1 MSSSTVVAWIGALQA
16 DPAWR
21 IKASVAVIALV
32 AMLFMPSILGNYWLS
47 VLTIALFFAT
57 FSVSWDLV
65 FGHSGQVHFGPSLLV
80 ALGGYT
86 FGLLSN
92 YTALPAGLCVVAA
105 VLVSTLGGVLLALP
119 ALRLTG
125 PFLGLV
131 TLAATLLMLNL
142 VIVYSSY
149 TGGERGKV
157 VPGYLTTSEYGNYYI
172 ALGLALVAI
181 ACNFVI
187 MRSRVGL
194 ILAAIGQSVRE
205 VEIVG
210 ISATK
215 YKVGVFS
222 LSAALSGLGGALLVQ
237 YLGSMSPALLLALP
251 VAITILMGAM
261 LGGSGTYLGAAIGA
275 VLLTIF
281 NEVARPLGDYRLLI
295 VTLIVW
301 LIVVVAVEGLA
312 GVADRLASR
321 IFGIR
326 RGSK

>member
-1 MSSSTVVAWIGALQA
+1 MTVSHMPVRDALFSSRVWRVKALLA
-16 DPAWR
+16 
-21 IKASVAVIALV
+21 VAVLA
-32 AMLFMPSILGNYWLS
+32 AMIFMPGILGSYWLS

-57 FSVSWDLV
+57 FSVAWDIV
-65 FGHSGQVHFGPSLLV
+65 FGLSGQVHFGPSLLV

-92 YTALPAGLCVVAA
+92 DTALPVSLCLAAA
-105 VLVSTLGGVLLALP
+105 VLVATLGGVVLALP

-131 TLAATLLMLNL
+131 TLAATLLMLSL

-157 VPGYLTTSEYGNYYI
+157 VSGYLTTSESGNYFV
-172 ALGLALVAI
+172 ALALALIAI
-181 ACNFVI
+181 ACNVAI

-215 YKVGVFS
+215 YKVGVFA

-261 LGGSGTYLGAAIGA
+261 LGGSGTYFGAAIGA
-275 VLLTIF
+275 VLLTLI
-281 NEVARPLGDYRLLI
+281 NEFARPLGDYRLLI
-295 VTLIVW
+295 VTAVVW
-301 LIVVVAVEGLA
+301 LVVVVAVGGLVGA
-312 GVADRLASR
+312 ADRLTSR
-321 IFGIR
+321 IAGLR